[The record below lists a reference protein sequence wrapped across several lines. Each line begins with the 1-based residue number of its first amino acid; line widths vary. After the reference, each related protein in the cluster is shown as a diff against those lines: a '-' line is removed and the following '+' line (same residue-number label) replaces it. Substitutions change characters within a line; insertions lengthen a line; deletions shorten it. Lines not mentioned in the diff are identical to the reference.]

1 MNAKT
6 CQDALIINQ
15 SIEIIE
21 ENKISIH
28 AKMKQIPCH
37 AMETKE

>member
-6 CQDALIINQ
+6 CQGALIINQ

-21 ENKISIH
+21 ENKISIN
-28 AKMKQIPCH
+28 AKMRQ
-37 AMETKE
+37 

>member
-6 CQDALIINQ
+6 CQGASIINQ

-21 ENKISIH
+21 ENKRSIH
-28 AKMKQIPCH
+28 AKMRQ
-37 AMETKE
+37 